1 MILDFRLRKPD
12 LPPCILTSQIGH
24 HKWQPSVFE
33 APERRCNFLVK
44 LDEKKKIVDELK
56 DKFSKSKVVI
66 VTDYKGLDVTT
77 INSLRRELRELQV
90 EYRVVKNTLLIRA
103 TENTDL
109 AMIKDNFKGPS
120 AVAIS
125 YEDPV
130 APAKV
135 LTDFA
140 KDHEQFDIKAGV
152 IEGRAL
158 DLPAIKALSKLPSR
172 EELVGQLLFVMAG
185 VPTGLVRALSD
196 IPRRLL
202 NVLGAVKNQKEAA

>member
-1 MILDFRLRKPD
+1 M
-12 LPPCILTSQIGH
+12 
-24 HKWQPSVFE
+24 
-33 APERRCNFLVK
+33 K

-77 INSLRRELRELQV
+77 INSLRRELRESQV

-103 TENTDL
+103 AENTDL

-120 AVAIS
+120 AIAIS

-140 KDHEQFDIKAGV
+140 KDHEQLDIKAAFM
-152 IEGRAL
+152 EGRAL
-158 DLPAIKALSKLPSR
+158 DLAAIKALSKLPSR
-172 EELVGQLLFVMAG
+172 EEIVGQLLLVMTG
-185 VPTGLVRALSD
+185 VPTGLVRALKD

>member
-1 MILDFRLRKPD
+1 M
-12 LPPCILTSQIGH
+12 
-24 HKWQPSVFE
+24 
-33 APERRCNFLVK
+33 K

-77 INSLRRELRELQV
+77 INSLRRELRESQV

-103 TENTDL
+103 AENTDL

-120 AVAIS
+120 AIAIS

-130 APAKV
+130 APAKI
-135 LTDFA
+135 LTGFA
-140 KDHEQFDIKAGV
+140 KDHEQLDIKAAV
-152 IEGRAL
+152 MEGRAL
-158 DLPAIKALSKLPSR
+158 DLAAIKALSKLPSR
-172 EELVGQLLFVMAG
+172 EEIVGQLLSVMTG

-196 IPRRLL
+196 VPRRLL

>member
-1 MILDFRLRKPD
+1 M
-12 LPPCILTSQIGH
+12 
-24 HKWQPSVFE
+24 
-33 APERRCNFLVK
+33 K

-77 INSLRRELRELQV
+77 INSLRRELRESQV

-103 TENTDL
+103 AENTDL
-109 AMIKDNFKGPS
+109 AMIQDNFKGPS
-120 AVAIS
+120 AIAIS
-125 YEDPV
+125 YSDPV

-135 LTDFA
+135 LIDFA
-140 KDHEQFDIKAGV
+140 KDHEQLDIKAAV

-158 DLPAIKALSKLPSR
+158 DLANIKALSKLPSR
-172 EELVGQLLFVMAG
+172 EEIVGQLLYVMND